1 MKKTFPV
8 QKWAIEAGGEH
19 VLGLKDLGT
28 HACYLIYGELAP
40 GEAGRK
46 VCPGAGHEEISQWYE
61 LIRHILARGKSVQ
74 VFARLNEIDNLVKN
88 VGAKGLLIHT
98 RVSSPQEAEALLK
111 QYPQVV

>member
-1 MKKTFPV
+1 MKKTVPV

-46 VCPGAGHEEISQWYE
+46 VCPGAGHEEILMAVAGDLQLTGEYLTGWLRE
-61 LIRHILARGKSVQ
+61 GEAMHFQEQETCLLANPSGRK
-74 VFARLNEIDNLVKN
+74 
-88 VGAKGLLIHT
+88 
-98 RVSSPQEAEALLK
+98 
-111 QYPQVV
+111 VVYVLAGGHSGIAH